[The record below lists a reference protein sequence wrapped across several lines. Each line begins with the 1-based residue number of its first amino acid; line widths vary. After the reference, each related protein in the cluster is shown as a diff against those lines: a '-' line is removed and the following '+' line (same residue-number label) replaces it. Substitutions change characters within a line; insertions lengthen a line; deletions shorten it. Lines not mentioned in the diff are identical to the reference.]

1 MVKYNIM
8 HQFRTRKTFRDFL
21 YSPVAIALLIVLAFF
36 LVRIVWGSFVGY
48 REAARARAV
57 AEARALE
64 LEEEEARASARAEAA
79 GSARAAE
86 EEIREKLRMALPG
99 EEVIVITD
107 EENFSR
113 DEILA
118 DEETSLWQRFVDWV
132 INI

>member
-1 MVKYNIM
+1 VVEYNTM

-21 YSPVAIALLIVLAFF
+21 YSPVAIALLVTLAFF

-48 REAARARAV
+48 REAARARVV

-64 LEEEEARASARAEAA
+64 LETEKTRASVRAATA

-86 EEIREKLRMALPG
+86 EEIREKLHMALPG

-107 EENFSR
+107 EEDFSR

-118 DEETSLWQRFVDWV
+118 DEETLLWQRFVDWV
-132 INI
+132 INR

>member
-64 LEEEEARASARAEAA
+64 LMEEEMRLSVRAAAA

-86 EEIREKLRMALPG
+86 EEIREKLHMALPG

>member
-1 MVKYNIM
+1 MVEYNTM

-21 YSPVAIALLIVLAFF
+21 YSPVAIALLVTLAFF

-48 REAARARAV
+48 REAARARVV

-64 LEEEEARASARAEAA
+64 LETEKTRAA

-86 EEIREKLRMALPG
+86 EEIREKLHMALPG

-107 EENFSR
+107 EEDFSR

-118 DEETSLWQRFVDWV
+118 DEETLLWQRFVDWV
-132 INI
+132 INR

>member
-1 MVKYNIM
+1 M

-21 YSPVAIALLIVLAFF
+21 YSPVAIALLVTLAFF

-48 REAARARAV
+48 REAARARVV

-64 LEEEEARASARAEAA
+64 LETEETMAFARAAA
-79 GSARAAE
+79 GGSARAAE
-86 EEIREKLRMALPG
+86 EEIREKLHMALPG

-107 EENFSR
+107 EEDFSR

-118 DEETSLWQRFVDWV
+118 DEETLLWQRFVDWV
-132 INI
+132 INR

>member
-86 EEIREKLRMALPG
+86 EEIRKKLRMALPG
-99 EEVIVITD
+99 EEVIVIAD